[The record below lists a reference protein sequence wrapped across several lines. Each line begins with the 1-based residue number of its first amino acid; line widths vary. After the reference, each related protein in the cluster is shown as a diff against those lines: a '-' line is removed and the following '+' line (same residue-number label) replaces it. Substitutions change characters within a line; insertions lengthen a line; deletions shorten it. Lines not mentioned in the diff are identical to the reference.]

1 MMCEQAEDF
10 LSAYLD
16 DMLEPDLR
24 ADVSAHLDT
33 CTECRTELADYRR
46 FDQVLAAAPRRAP
59 SDELHTRI
67 FESPEY
73 ARLLRRLERAE
84 RGRAPLPLFV
94 PRIRKAPVA
103 PAAQQARSSTKHQS
117 PPIWRSG
124 AWRVAAVLALVIG
137 SALLIKQGL
146 LHSGTTTGQGAP
158 RTIAGPDGSA
168 PLAAGPRAVYLHD
181 GTLWSVLGSGAG
193 LAQRL
198 TPASVRVGGWAVSPD
213 VRLVAYVDASS
224 GRIHV
229 IRSDHQSDQSIG
241 SAGGLAMR
249 ANPAWSPDG
258 THIAYVARAAGGQTT
273 LRLMNADGSNDVAV
287 GSLAERTST
296 PVWSDDSLRLAYT
309 QTSAG
314 SQGVWSYSLDTKR
327 SQQLAVQADGAN
339 AQAVVAELA
348 WLPDPQQPGVTWSA
362 HDGAQTTGIFS
373 ATLTGSGAPVRLT
386 ASGADYT
393 AAEYTSAHG
402 GAWLAASASTLS
414 VIPATT
420 SGSATSITT
429 VGAVRQ
435 VAVSL
440 DGSTA
445 AYVTENDALFIW
457 SPGNAPYQALSQ
469 VTGAPVWSPDS
480 TYVAIQA
487 NGSVLKVALGQG
499 PAARVVQ
506 LAQSAGATQLQWSPD
521 GREVAIADS
530 AGVTLASA
538 DGALARLVDAHAAES
553 PIAWTIAG

>member
-33 CTECRTELADYRR
+33 CTECRAELADYRR

-59 SDELHTRI
+59 SDELHSRI

-73 ARLLRRLERAE
+73 SRLLRRLERAE
-84 RGRAPLPLFV
+84 RGRAPLFV
-94 PRIRKAPVA
+94 PRVRKAPVA
-103 PAAQQARSSTKHQS
+103 PAAQHVRSTTKHQS
-117 PPIWRSG
+117 PPVWRSG

-158 RTIAGPDGSA
+158 RTIAGPDSSA

-181 GTLWSVLGSGAG
+181 GTLWSVLSSGAG

-213 VRLVAYVDASS
+213 GRLVAYVDAAS

-287 GSLAERTST
+287 GSL
-296 PVWSDDSLRLAYT
+296 
-309 QTSAG
+309 
-314 SQGVWSYSLDTKR
+314 
-327 SQQLAVQADGAN
+327 
-339 AQAVVAELA
+339 
-348 WLPDPQQPGVTWSA
+348 
-362 HDGAQTTGIFS
+362 
-373 ATLTGSGAPVRLT
+373 
-386 ASGADYT
+386 
-393 AAEYTSAHG
+393 
-402 GAWLAASASTLS
+402 
-414 VIPATT
+414 
-420 SGSATSITT
+420 
-429 VGAVRQ
+429 
-435 VAVSL
+435 
-440 DGSTA
+440 
-445 AYVTENDALFIW
+445 
-457 SPGNAPYQALSQ
+457 
-469 VTGAPVWSPDS
+469 
-480 TYVAIQA
+480 
-487 NGSVLKVALGQG
+487 
-499 PAARVVQ
+499 
-506 LAQSAGATQLQWSPD
+506 
-521 GREVAIADS
+521 
-530 AGVTLASA
+530 
-538 DGALARLVDAHAAES
+538 
-553 PIAWTIAG
+553 